1 MPAEVFWDFFQIC
14 VREGR
19 EEIIEL
25 AVTLQV
31 DNFVRVRIIRAS
43 QRQKDEKDKHIAP
56 KQAYSVVA
64 REMQQ
69 LVQNYSLGSFREE
82 VETVS
87 W

>member
-1 MPAEVFWDFFQIC
+1 M
-14 VREGR
+14 REGR

-64 REMQQ
+64 GEMQQ
-69 LVQNYSLGSFREE
+69 LVMQNVQNYSWDLFARRG
-82 VETVS
+82 
-87 W
+87 